1 MRRKLTKERIL
12 VDVGGLVKLNSLKRN
27 RMRSTGSIQMSRTQA
42 ALMSVSK
49 RIFAVSLSP
58 ENCVTLERSITSCSE
73 DNKKT
78 KIAEKKIAI
87 SLSRKKYLTQERSN
101 NFPSDDTRR
110 AKIAD
115 KKMKQHKFATSLPR
129 KNSVTEEH
137 SIDHSPDDKRETKI
151 VEKMNK
157 LPQKNPVTLEHVNHY
172 SDKETKTK
180 KLAERKIS
188 ELSNTTKV
196 IRKRR
201 HSTTPAPRLKE
212 VAIQPRLRHAK
223 SLTEIPNTE
232 IVDGLF
238 TTTLC
243 STEL

>member
-1 MRRKLTKERIL
+1 
-12 VDVGGLVKLNSLKRN
+12 
-27 RMRSTGSIQMSRTQA
+27 MRSTGSIEMSRTQA

-73 DNKKT
+73 ENKKT

-87 SLSRKKYLTQERSN
+87 SLSRKKYLTQERSH
-101 NFPSDDTRR
+101 NFPSDDIRR

-157 LPQKNPVTLEHVNHY
+157 LSQKNPVTLEH
-172 SDKETKTK
+172 DKDTKKK

-188 ELSNTTKV
+188 EPSNTTKV

>member
-1 MRRKLTKERIL
+1 M
-12 VDVGGLVKLNSLKRN
+12 NSLKRD
-27 RMRSTGSIQMSRTQA
+27 RMRSTGSIEMSRTQA

-73 DNKKT
+73 ENKKT

-87 SLSRKKYLTQERSN
+87 SLSRKKYLTQERSH
-101 NFPSDDTRR
+101 NFPSDDIRR

-157 LPQKNPVTLEHVNHY
+157 FPQKNPVTLEH
-172 SDKETKTK
+172 DKDTKKK

-188 ELSNTTKV
+188 APSNTTKV

>member
-1 MRRKLTKERIL
+1 M
-12 VDVGGLVKLNSLKRN
+12 NSLKRD
-27 RMRSTGSIQMSRTQA
+27 RMRSTGSIEMSRTQA

-73 DNKKT
+73 ENKKT

-87 SLSRKKYLTQERSN
+87 SLSRKKYLTQERSH
-101 NFPSDDTRR
+101 NFPSDDRRR

-157 LPQKNPVTLEHVNHY
+157 LPQKNPVTLEH
-172 SDKETKTK
+172 DKDTK
-180 KLAERKIS
+180 KKKFAERKIS
-188 ELSNTTKV
+188 EPSNTTKV

>member
-1 MRRKLTKERIL
+1 M
-12 VDVGGLVKLNSLKRN
+12 GGLVKLNSLKRD
-27 RMRSTGSIQMSRTQA
+27 RMRSTGSIEMSRTQA

-73 DNKKT
+73 ENKKT

-87 SLSRKKYLTQERSN
+87 SLSRKKYLTQERSH
-101 NFPSDDTRR
+101 NFPSDDIRR

-129 KNSVTEEH
+129 KNSVTEEN

-157 LPQKNPVTLEHVNHY
+157 LPQKNPVTLEH
-172 SDKETKTK
+172 DKDTKKK

-188 ELSNTTKV
+188 EPSNTTKV

>member
-1 MRRKLTKERIL
+1 M
-12 VDVGGLVKLNSLKRN
+12 NSLKRD
-27 RMRSTGSIQMSRTQA
+27 RMRSTGSIEMSRTQA

-87 SLSRKKYLTQERSN
+87 SLSRKKYLTQERSH
-101 NFPSDDTRR
+101 NFPSDDIRR

-157 LPQKNPVTLEHVNHY
+157 LPQKNPVTLEH
-172 SDKETKTK
+172 DKDTKKK

-188 ELSNTTKV
+188 EPSNTTKV

>member
-1 MRRKLTKERIL
+1 M
-12 VDVGGLVKLNSLKRN
+12 NSLKRD
-27 RMRSTGSIQMSRTQA
+27 RMRSTGSIEMSRTQA

-73 DNKKT
+73 ENKKT

-87 SLSRKKYLTQERSN
+87 SLSRKKYLTQERSHD
-101 NFPSDDTRR
+101 FPSDDIRR

-115 KKMKQHKFATSLPR
+115 KKMKQNKFATSLPR

-157 LPQKNPVTLEHVNHY
+157 FPQKNPVTLEH
-172 SDKETKTK
+172 DKDTKKK

-188 ELSNTTKV
+188 APSNTTKV

>member
-1 MRRKLTKERIL
+1 M
-12 VDVGGLVKLNSLKRN
+12 NSLKRD
-27 RMRSTGSIQMSRTQA
+27 RMRSTGSIEMSRTQA

-87 SLSRKKYLTQERSN
+87 SLSRKKYLTQERSH
-101 NFPSDDTRR
+101 NFPSDDIRR

-157 LPQKNPVTLEHVNHY
+157 LPQKNPVTLEH
-172 SDKETKTK
+172 DKDTKKK
-180 KLAERKIS
+180 KLAERKII
-188 ELSNTTKV
+188 EPSNTTKV

-212 VAIQPRLRHAK
+212 VAIEPRLRHAK

>member
-1 MRRKLTKERIL
+1 M
-12 VDVGGLVKLNSLKRN
+12 NSLKRD
-27 RMRSTGSIQMSRTQA
+27 RMRSTGSIEMSRTQA

-87 SLSRKKYLTQERSN
+87 SLSRKKYLTQERSH
-101 NFPSDDTRR
+101 NFPSDDIRR

-115 KKMKQHKFATSLPR
+115 KKMKQHKFATSPPR

-157 LPQKNPVTLEHVNHY
+157 LPQKNPVTLEH
-172 SDKETKTK
+172 DKDTKKK

-188 ELSNTTKV
+188 EPSNTTKV

>member
-1 MRRKLTKERIL
+1 
-12 VDVGGLVKLNSLKRN
+12 
-27 RMRSTGSIQMSRTQA
+27 MRSTGSIEMSRTQA

-87 SLSRKKYLTQERSN
+87 SLSRKKYLTQERSH
-101 NFPSDDTRR
+101 NFPSDDIRR

-157 LPQKNPVTLEHVNHY
+157 LPQKNPVTLEH
-172 SDKETKTK
+172 DKDTKKK

-188 ELSNTTKV
+188 EPSNTTKV

>member
-1 MRRKLTKERIL
+1 M
-12 VDVGGLVKLNSLKRN
+12 NSLKRD
-27 RMRSTGSIQMSRTQA
+27 RMRSTGSIEMSRTQA

-87 SLSRKKYLTQERSN
+87 SLSRKKYLTQERSH
-101 NFPSDDTRR
+101 NFPSDDIRR

-157 LPQKNPVTLEHVNHY
+157 LPQKNPVTLEH
-172 SDKETKTK
+172 DKDTKKK

-212 VAIQPRLRHAK
+212 VTIQPRLRHAK

>member
-1 MRRKLTKERIL
+1 
-12 VDVGGLVKLNSLKRN
+12 
-27 RMRSTGSIQMSRTQA
+27 MSSTQA

-58 ENCVTLERSITSCSE
+58 ENCVTLERSIISCSE

-78 KIAEKKIAI
+78 KIAEKK
-87 SLSRKKYLTQERSN
+87 
-101 NFPSDDTRR
+101 
-110 AKIAD
+110 
-115 KKMKQHKFATSLPR
+115 MKQHKFTTSLPR

-172 SDKETKTK
+172 SDKDTKKK

-188 ELSNTTKV
+188 EPSNTTKV

-243 STEL
+243 STELWNQLILQITSYKWTQNTLADWRTRTKTQSLPKLSGFAKAIGLTL

>member
-1 MRRKLTKERIL
+1 M
-12 VDVGGLVKLNSLKRN
+12 GGLVKLNSLKRD
-27 RMRSTGSIQMSRTQA
+27 RMRSTGSIEMSRTQA

-73 DNKKT
+73 ENKKT

-87 SLSRKKYLTQERSN
+87 SLSRKKYLTQERSH
-101 NFPSDDTRR
+101 NFPSDDIRR

-157 LPQKNPVTLEHVNHY
+157 LPQKNPVTLEH
-172 SDKETKTK
+172 DKDTKKK

-188 ELSNTTKV
+188 APSNTTKV

-223 SLTEIPNTE
+223 SLTEVPNTE

>member
-1 MRRKLTKERIL
+1 M
-12 VDVGGLVKLNSLKRN
+12 NSLKRD
-27 RMRSTGSIQMSRTQA
+27 RMRSTGSIEMSRTQA

-73 DNKKT
+73 ENKKT

-87 SLSRKKYLTQERSN
+87 SLSRKKYLTQERSH
-101 NFPSDDTRR
+101 NFPSDDRRR

-137 SIDHSPDDKRETKI
+137 SIDHSPDDKREKKI

-157 LPQKNPVTLEHVNHY
+157 LPQKNPVTLEH
-172 SDKETKTK
+172 DKDTK
-180 KLAERKIS
+180 KKKFAERKIS
-188 ELSNTTKV
+188 EPSNTTKV

>member
-1 MRRKLTKERIL
+1 M
-12 VDVGGLVKLNSLKRN
+12 NSLKRD
-27 RMRSTGSIQMSRTQA
+27 RMRSTGSIEMSRTQA

-73 DNKKT
+73 ENKKT

-87 SLSRKKYLTQERSN
+87 SLSRKKYLTQERSH
-101 NFPSDDTRR
+101 NFPSDDIRR

-129 KNSVTEEH
+129 KNSVPEEH

-157 LPQKNPVTLEHVNHY
+157 LPQKNPVTLEH
-172 SDKETKTK
+172 DKDTKKK

-188 ELSNTTKV
+188 EPSNTTKV
-196 IRKRR
+196 TRKRR
-201 HSTTPAPRLKE
+201 HSTTTAPRLKE